1 MLFYMQFVNYSHEK
15 KKKNKH
21 EEAKFENPVFQ
32 HMK

>member
-15 KKKNKH
+15 KKH